1 MHRQPQGAKRTTK
14 KKPKPHPK
22 EKSPSLK
29 DNPLTG
35 GRAGQVDLEVDQRSR
50 EHNGENQEPPKT
62 RSLREDHPERG
73 HQWLQ
78 GAKLSHRPR
87 HKPQPAEMRVVYQ
100 RQPQNPS
107 KGRGGNTEPQ
117 HGTGKNTRESQG
129 QTKVMDTARTTW
141 QHIPRDR
148 ARRNAAYRGVRSNQE
163 LTSAPDPNGETK
175 PSLRSRRN
183 DP

>member
-1 MHRQPQGAKRTTK
+1 MHRQPQGTKRTTRK
-14 KKPKPHPK
+14 RPKPHPK

-29 DNPLTG
+29 DNPPTG

-73 HQWLQ
+73 KPQLQ

-100 RQPQNPS
+100 RQPQTPS
-107 KGRGGNTEPQ
+107 KGRGGNTEP
-117 HGTGKNTRESQG
+117 
-129 QTKVMDTARTTW
+129 
-141 QHIPRDR
+141 
-148 ARRNAAYRGVRSNQE
+148 
-163 LTSAPDPNGETK
+163 
-175 PSLRSRRN
+175 
-183 DP
+183 